1 MVTSTISGT
10 TTPSVT
16 AISVYKKKR
25 KVLNLQPLVII
36 WVSGTIRNFDES
48 NIYKHHK
55 LYINEINLNPK

>member
-1 MVTSTISGT
+1 MVTSTTSGT
-10 TTPSVT
+10 TTPCVT
-16 AISVYKKKR
+16 AISVYIKG

-48 NIYKHHK
+48 NIYKHHE

>member
-16 AISVYKKKR
+16 AISVYKKR

-36 WVSGTIRNFDES
+36 WVSGTIRDFEES
-48 NIYKHHK
+48 IIYKHHK
-55 LYINEINLNPK
+55 LYINEINLNAN